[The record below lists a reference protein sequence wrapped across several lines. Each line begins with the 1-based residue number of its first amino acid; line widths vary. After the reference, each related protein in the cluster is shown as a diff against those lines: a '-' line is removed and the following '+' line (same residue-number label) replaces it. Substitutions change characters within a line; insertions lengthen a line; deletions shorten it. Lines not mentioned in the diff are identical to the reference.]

1 MAKVAFDGFELDD
14 DLARLDIDVV
24 WRYLSDWSYWGRG
37 RSREFVELSIRQS
50 FRSIGVY
57 QGGIQVGFARV
68 VSDGL
73 TVAYLC
79 DVFVLPAF
87 QGKGIGKALVEEA
100 TEGAGLR
107 GLKWFLHTE
116 DAHDLYRQFGFTEPG
131 SKAMERSAGWPTS
144 GEQTVR

>member
-1 MAKVAFDGFELDD
+1 MIIALDDGFALDD
-14 DLARLDIDVV
+14 DPERVDVDVV
-24 WRYLSDWSYWGRG
+24 WRYLADWSYWGRG
-37 RSREFVELSIRQS
+37 RSREFVADSIAGSHRVV
-50 FRSIGVY
+50 GVY
-57 QGGIQVGFARV
+57 KGNIQVGFARV

-87 QGKGIGKALVEEA
+87 QGQGLGTAVVEEA
-100 TEGAGLR
+100 VNGGGLR

-116 DAHDLYRQFGFTEPG
+116 DAHELYRTIGFTEPG
-131 SKAMERSAGWPTS
+131 PRAMERSAGWPTS

>member
-1 MAKVAFDGFELDD
+1 MGRLQHDGFELDD
-14 DLARLDIDVV
+14 DPARLDVDVV

-37 RSREFVELSIRQS
+37 RSREFVELSISQS
-50 FRSIGVY
+50 FRSIGAY
-57 QGGIQVGFARV
+57 QGDIQIGFARV

-100 TEGAGLR
+100 TEGEGLR
-107 GLKWFLHTE
+107 GLKWFLHTD
-116 DAHDLYRQFGFTEPG
+116 DAHALYRQFGFTSPG
-131 SKAMERSAGWPTS
+131 PRAMERSAGWPTA
-144 GEQTVR
+144 GEATVR